1 MKIPHKKTVVDT
13 ELGVPHATSGKTTDD
28 GKKSADY
35 SANASHALTVPPD
48 CGGLRLDQALVRLW
62 PKHSRNR
69 LQNWI
74 REGRVSV
81 GGQIV
86 SEPKHKL
93 WGGESLELVEAPDEH
108 VLSSAPEAIALNI
121 VHEDDTL
128 IVLDKPAGLVV
139 HPGSGNWSGT
149 LLNALLHHEP
159 SLEMVPRAG
168 IVHRLDKDT
177 TGLMVVAKTLEAQT
191 DLVRQLQARTVK
203 RYYQALVRGV
213 LEAGGTVDQPIGRH
227 PTQRTKM
234 AVVRTG
240 KPARTHYRI
249 VERFIDCTLVECA
262 LETGRTHQIRV
273 HMTAIGHPLVGDPV
287 YGGGASRVPIGPEF
301 PRQALHARR
310 LGLIHPA
317 TGKPMLWKSN
327 MPDDMA
333 ELIET
338 ARTLAFE
345 ARALAEESDDDWDE
359 DFADGPEIIY
369 AYGDGSE
376 DDDDI
381 D

>member
-1 MKIPHKKTVVDT
+1 MKT
-13 ELGVPHATSGKTTDD
+13 ELPETGEEKGRH
-28 GKKSADY
+28 DY
-35 SANASHALTVPPD
+35 SAIRLLSLKAGAD
-48 CGGLRLDQALVRLW
+48 CAGLRLDQALARLC
-62 PKHSRNR
+62 PQHSRSR

-74 REGRVSV
+74 RQARVTV
-81 GGQIV
+81 NGATIT
-86 SEPKHKL
+86 EPRHKL
-93 WGGESLELVEAPDEH
+93 WGGEAVEVAEMPDER
-108 VLSSAPEAIALNI
+108 LQSSKPEAIALNI
-121 VHEDDTL
+121 AYEDESL
-128 IVLDKPAGLVV
+128 IVIDKPPGLVV

-149 LLNALLHHEP
+149 LQNALLYHAP
-159 SLEMVPRAG
+159 TLERLPRAG

-177 TGLMVVAKTLEAQT
+177 SGLMVVAKTLEAQT

-213 LEAGGTVDQPIGRH
+213 LEAGGTVDEPIGRH

-234 AVVRTG
+234 AVVQSG
-240 KPARTHYRI
+240 KPARTHFRV

-273 HMTAIGHPLVGDPV
+273 HMTALGHPLVGDQV
-287 YGGGASRVPIGPEF
+287 YGNGASRVPIGPEF

-310 LGLIHPA
+310 LGLVHPA

-327 MPDDMA
+327 MPEDMA

-338 ARTLAFE
+338 ARLLAFE
-345 ARALAEESDDDWDE
+345 ARALAEEESDDWDD
-359 DFADGPEIIY
+359 DFDDGPEIIY
-369 AYGDGSE
+369 AYGDSTE
-376 DDDDI
+376 DDVDI

>member
-1 MKIPHKKTVVDT
+1 MKIPHKKTEVESDPVT
-13 ELGVPHATSGKTTDD
+13 ERASPEKPRSGGEKRD
-28 GKKSADY
+28 DY
-35 SANASHALTVPPD
+35 SANASHALTVPAD

-74 REGRVSV
+74 REGRVTI
-81 GGQIV
+81 GGKVV
-86 SEPKHKL
+86 SEPKLKL
-93 WGGESLELVEAPDEH
+93 WGGESLELVEAPDENL
-108 VLSSAPEAIALNI
+108 LSSAPEAIALNI
-121 VHEDDTL
+121 VHEDEAL

-139 HPGSGNWSGT
+139 HPGSGNRSGT
-149 LLNALLHHEP
+149 LLNALLYHEP
-159 SLEMVPRAG
+159 ALEKVPRAG

-273 HMTAIGHPLVGDPV
+273 HMTAIGHPLVGDQV

-338 ARTLAFE
+338 VRMLAFE
-345 ARALAEESDDDWDE
+345 ARALAEEEEDDWDE